1 MYLIKRLRGDRGNSQ
16 DRQNIADRGLSLE
29 LRDADTISANI
40 VTKGL
45 SEIDFQAS
53 PRGAP
58 SDKSLA
64 DQLSEVN
71 RADWSDSM
79 ESL

>member
-1 MYLIKRLRGDRGNSQ
+1 MFLIKRLRGDRGNSQ
-16 DRQNIADRGLSLE
+16 DRQNIDRGLCLE
-29 LRDADTISANI
+29 IRDADTISANI